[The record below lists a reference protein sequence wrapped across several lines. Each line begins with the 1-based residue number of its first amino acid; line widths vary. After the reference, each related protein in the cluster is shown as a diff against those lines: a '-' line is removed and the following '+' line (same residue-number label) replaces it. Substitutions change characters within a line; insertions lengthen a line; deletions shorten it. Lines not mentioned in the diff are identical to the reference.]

1 MQRLRNP
8 VMALAFLK
16 NELSE
21 GMTLAKSVLGE
32 IDFTQGRM
40 FVWMPPTI
48 DQDTIENFGWSR
60 RLAGDEKQEFCRFVR
75 GFIQEARCAL
85 ILQDTENW
93 SFEGDECERL
103 AAKYEDELYWYVA
116 RTDLS
121 EKDVMSLTQ
130 MPVLPYPWCGFFYT
144 GAIETE
150 LQTLTNKDLK
160 LIVKTIVGVAVRAFD
175 NDSYVL
181 WWSDARPLP
190 AKDLN
195 YGISG

>member
-1 MQRLRNP
+1 MPSSTSWAAMTTSRLPPLSIASASFRSSNGLSISMNNSGSSPERFVMSMQRLRNP

-48 DQDTIENFGWSR
+48 DQDTIENFGRSR
-60 RLAGDEKQEFCRFVR
+60 RLAGGEKQEFCRFVR

-93 SFEGDECERL
+93 SFEGDEYERL
-103 AAKYEDELYWYVA
+103 AAEYEDEL
-116 RTDLS
+116 
-121 EKDVMSLTQ
+121 
-130 MPVLPYPWCGFFYT
+130 
-144 GAIETE
+144 
-150 LQTLTNKDLK
+150 
-160 LIVKTIVGVAVRAFD
+160 
-175 NDSYVL
+175 
-181 WWSDARPLP
+181 
-190 AKDLN
+190 
-195 YGISG
+195 